1 MVRWLFQQR
10 VTQYPPSN
18 MFESKEDLK
27 EKKYEADKLFALSL
41 VGAGFI
47 SLIRHVMF
55 GRYFFL

>member
-1 MVRWLFQQR
+1 
-10 VTQYPPSN
+10 